1 MRVGLSLLLLTG
13 LAGSAI
19 ADAKQEAK
27 LHLDKAG
34 IAHKEGRYDDA
45 RKELEIAYTLDPQP
59 ALLYAIGQVHVMQ
72 GQCPQAITFYER
84 FIESKP
90 SEAQAKKAQE
100 AIDTCKKLQAEKPA
114 DKPVVIEKPV
124 EKPVIVEKPVT
135 VVTTTKPW
143 YTDVVGDVLVGVGL
157 AVGVTGAIFYKG
169 ALSDRDAADRV
180 MSYEEYD
187 GLIDDSSSKQR
198 LAIILGA
205 SGGALIVGGI
215 ISYIVRDR
223 TVETRT
229 VAVTPTSQ
237 GGIVTWSAR
246 F

>member
-1 MRVGLSLLLLTG
+1 MRVGLSLLLVTG
-13 LAGSAI
+13 LAGAAL
-19 ADAKQEAK
+19 ADAKKEAK

-45 RKELEIAYTLDPQP
+45 RKELEIAYTLDPNP

-84 FIESKP
+84 FIASKP
-90 SEAQAKKAQE
+90 SEAQVKKAQE
-100 AIDTCKKLQAEKPA
+100 AIETCKKLQAEKPP
-114 DKPVVIEKPV
+114 DEPVVEKPV
-124 EKPVIVEKPVT
+124 EKPIIVEKPVT

-143 YTDVVGDVLVGVGL
+143 YTDVVGDVLVGLGIG
-157 AVGVTGAIFYKG
+157 VGVAGAIVYKG

-187 GLIDDSSSKQR
+187 GLLDDSGKKQR

-205 SGGALIVGGI
+205 SGSALIIGGI

-229 VAVTPTSQ
+229 VAVTPTQQ